1 MWLFKL
7 LLLLSLIA
15 SWLPLESKSQELNL
29 GNEYYS
35 QTEEAEEEEENEELA
50 A

>member
-7 LLLLSLIA
+7 LLLLALIA
-15 SWLPLESKSQELNL
+15 SWLPLESQSQELYSA
-29 GNEYYS
+29 NEYHT
-35 QTEEAEEEEENEELA
+35 QTEEAEEEEESEELA